1 MKRNDLL
8 KVLLGTGLYLL
19 DPVRDRLAGRLDD
32 LSERAQDSFESAA
45 NRVTRVAKTI
55 RGQEHDTMNNVLL
68 LLLGIGV
75 GVGVGMLLAP
85 ASGEEIR
92 GNLADKVQDLGSR
105 VKGRFSEGQ
114 SNTGT
119 YGGI

>member
-1 MKRNDLL
+1 MRKNDLL

-19 DPVRDRLAGRLDD
+19 DPVRDRLAGRVDD
-32 LSERAQDSFESAA
+32 LTERAQETYEDAA
-45 NRVTRVAKTI
+45 DRVSRVAKTI
-55 RGQEHDTMNNVLL
+55 RGPEHNSMNNVLL
-68 LLLGIGV
+68 LLLGV
-75 GVGVGMLLAP
+75 GVGVGIGMLMAP

-92 GNLADKVQDLGSR
+92 SNLSDRVQDLGDKVR
-105 VKGRFSEGQ
+105 DRFSEAK